1 MPRMIA
7 LPLLLALAACG
18 QSVPQAKTMAAVA
31 RPAPMAMPSVPE
43 NGAVIPFEGSTLPPG
58 SRVTMMMV
66 QAHEGGDMGKTKIA
80 FVSPGTPPQT
90 RDWFLQML
98 RAHQFTLTAHGPN
111 LIGHDSA
118 GVPFKLDL
126 AAKAGGGTEGMLVS
140 G

>member
-18 QSVPQAKTMAAVA
+18 QSMPEPKTMAAA
-31 RPAPMAMPSVPE
+31 KQPERMAMPSVSA
-43 NGAVIPFEGSTLPPG
+43 NGAVTPFKGSTLPPG
-58 SRVTMMMV
+58 SKVTMMTV
-66 QAHEGGDMGKTKIA
+66 QAHEGGDMGMTQIS
-80 FVSPGTPPQT
+80 FVSPGTPAQT

-126 AAKAGGGTEGMLVS
+126 AAKPGGGTEGMLQS